1 MRNIQTTASAE
12 VIAINFAS
20 KKQLMKIPGMQSW
33 VAKVILLV
41 RKNSG
46 NITKEYLQLL
56 TKGNLTP
63 ETYAV
68 MSFSSNK
75 DSPAK
80 QMLNCVHNTA
90 AKQRK
95 SDTHNAKRCHSDWA
109 STYDE
114 LSNKSFLNKK
124 MGVEQCISVS
134 QNDAV
139 YCDTK
144 SKVTTNPCIPV
155 SISGEK
161 SEADVC
167 PTSDE
172 CCTSEARWLSDN
184 QSQNTSSGYSSS
196 DSNSSQ
202 QSDVRASECMPG
214 KRKKLHSQ
222 ERQTRARKLIRDFPD
237 WLAYDGKKNWYAF
250 KQKIPSYA
258 KLLELTPQER
268 LNCLRWSL
276 TDKAAEFSALG
287 SETSSLSYDQL
298 LNKLE
303 RRFGDTE
310 LQADALVRF
319 QKSTQCA
326 GEELEDWA
334 DRVQML
340 AAKAFKGLPE
350 TYANN
355 QIVMQ
360 FCQGLTDKETT
371 YPVSLKEPKNIEDA
385 SMCEKQ

>member
-1 MRNIQTTASAE
+1 
-12 VIAINFAS
+12 
-20 KKQLMKIPGMQSW
+20 
-33 VAKVILLV
+33 
-41 RKNSG
+41 
-46 NITKEYLQLL
+46 
-56 TKGNLTP
+56 
-63 ETYAV
+63 
-68 MSFSSNK
+68 
-75 DSPAK
+75 
-80 QMLNCVHNTA
+80 
-90 AKQRK
+90 
-95 SDTHNAKRCHSDWA
+95 
-109 STYDE
+109 
-114 LSNKSFLNKK
+114 

-144 SKVTTNPCIPV
+144 SKATANPCIPV

-184 QSQNTSSGYSSS
+184 RSQNTSSGYSSS

-202 QSDVRASECMPG
+202 QSAVRASECIPG

-250 KQKIPSYA
+250 KQKFSSYA

-319 QKSTQCA
+319 KTQHNALVRNSRTGQTGYRCWQRRR
-326 GEELEDWA
+326 LRDFL
-334 DRVQML
+334 R
-340 AAKAFKGLPE
+340 
-350 TYANN
+350 
-355 QIVMQ
+355 
-360 FCQGLTDKETT
+360 LTRITK
-371 YPVSLKEPKNIEDA
+371 L
-385 SMCEKQ
+385 

>member
-1 MRNIQTTASAE
+1 
-12 VIAINFAS
+12 
-20 KKQLMKIPGMQSW
+20 
-33 VAKVILLV
+33 
-41 RKNSG
+41 
-46 NITKEYLQLL
+46 
-56 TKGNLTP
+56 
-63 ETYAV
+63 
-68 MSFSSNK
+68 
-75 DSPAK
+75 
-80 QMLNCVHNTA
+80 
-90 AKQRK
+90 
-95 SDTHNAKRCHSDWA
+95 
-109 STYDE
+109 
-114 LSNKSFLNKK
+114 

-144 SKVTTNPCIPV
+144 SKATANPCIPV

-184 QSQNTSSGYSSS
+184 RSQNTSSGYSSS

-202 QSDVRASECMPG
+202 QSDVRASECIPG

-250 KQKIPSYA
+250 KQKFSSYA

-319 QKSTQCA
+319 QT
-326 GEELEDWA
+326 
-334 DRVQML
+334 
-340 AAKAFKGLPE
+340 
-350 TYANN
+350 
-355 QIVMQ
+355 
-360 FCQGLTDKETT
+360 
-371 YPVSLKEPKNIEDA
+371 
-385 SMCEKQ
+385 